1 MSKLLSRMLAV
12 LFTAS
17 LSFGAVAESNQ
28 SASDSTKGKQA
39 QAEPTNPR
47 AKDNVT
53 GEPGSDYKQQ
63 RGVTDG
69 RPMAGPSGSDA
80 TPTRDRDASSG
91 KGKSDYGMQR
101 GVTDGASSPTSAE
114 VQTEY
119 KAAVANC
126 SNQSGEAK
134 TNCMKKAAKERDK
147 MMSSIKTGTKD
158 EAGVSGRAGTG
169 VGAGTGNTNN
179 DSAPIG
185 EKPSDPTSQGSS
197 AGGHVNENAG
207 GSSGSTRK

>member
-39 QAEPTNPR
+39 QAEPANPR

-69 RPMAGPSGSDA
+69 RPMGGPSGSDA
-80 TPTRDRDASSG
+80 TPTRDPGASSG
-91 KGKSDYGMQR
+91 KGKSDYATQR
-101 GVTDGASSPTSAE
+101 GVTDGSPSRTRAE
-114 VQTEY
+114 VQTAY
-119 KAAVANC
+119 KAAVENC
-126 SNQSGEAK
+126 NNQSGKAK
-134 TNCMKKAAKERDK
+134 TTCMKKAEKERDK

-158 EAGVSGRAGTG
+158 ETGVSGRAGTG
-169 VGAGTGNTNN
+169 AGAGTGNSKT

-197 AGGHVNENAG
+197 AGGRVNENAG
-207 GSSGSTRK
+207 GSSGSTPK